1 MNFID
6 EALQK
11 HLSADE
17 FLQAM
22 GAINEHPEVRGLL
35 TGYPQWIQ
43 DVIAVLDYDTEMT
56 GEGLENR
63 EYTPEIEALTRC
75 GIMQEAELLSCVHEY
90 SEYAALAA
98 IYPRLAFMNE
108 KDYGVFWD
116 SLKAY
121 IEKNLS

>member
-1 MNFID
+1 MNLID
-6 EALQK
+6 EALQT
-11 HLSADE
+11 HRTGEA

-22 GAINEHPEVRGLL
+22 TDIYRNPEVRDVLPS
-35 TGYPQWIQ
+35 YPQWIQ
-43 DVIAVLDYDTEMT
+43 DVITVIDYDTEMT
-56 GEGLENR
+56 SEGLENR

-75 GIMQEAELLSCVHEY
+75 GITQEAELLSCVHDH

-121 IEKNLS
+121 IEKNLT